1 MFDQSILTK
10 KYPSIMLVYEDNL
23 DIPTS
28 IYYVPESYRLYLQ
41 DKYIM
46 ESVSIYQQRETD
58 YERRVLYPTELYLK
72 HFLKGDITEPNIVKA
87 LIQQIEC
94 LLDEQRSRIDQD
106 HRYYIQYSEVG
117 LLSNRYVDKSV
128 ATKYTKTEL
137 YIERYTNILKT
148 HLSRYEQL
156 MNMGVYTFTELL
168 K

>member
-28 IYYVPESYRLYLQ
+28 IYYTQINYGLWLSDQHPYSNPSQQYG
-41 DKYIM
+41 KYK
-46 ESVSIYQQRETD
+46 ENQ
-58 YERRVLYPTELYLK
+58 VLYPTELYLK
-72 HFLKGDITEPNIVKA
+72 QFLKGDIIEPNIVKA

-106 HRYYIQYSEVG
+106 HRYYIQYDGIGEFNNSH
-117 LLSNRYVDKSV
+117 DHFKSV
-128 ATKYTKTEL
+128 SVTYTRSDL
-137 YIERYTNILKT
+137 YIKRYTNILKT

-156 MNMGVYTFTELL
+156 LNMGVYTFTELL